1 VVRVYKKKIGSRPYA
16 DRTDEVVEEA
26 LNKVAD
32 GELSILKASKIY
44 KIPYGTLHN
53 RFTGKHGKTPGGQTI
68 FSDEDEKNMIAAV
81 SKCGEWGFP
90 LTLMDL
96 R

>member
-1 VVRVYKKKIGSRPYA
+1 VGSRPYA
-16 DRTDEVVEEA
+16 NRTDEVVEEA
-26 LNKVAD
+26 LLKVAD
-32 GELSILKASKIY
+32 GD
-44 KIPYGTLHN
+44 PYGTLYN
-53 RFTGKHGKTPGGQTI
+53 RFNRKHGNKPGGQAI

-81 SKCGEWGFP
+81 SKCGDWGFP